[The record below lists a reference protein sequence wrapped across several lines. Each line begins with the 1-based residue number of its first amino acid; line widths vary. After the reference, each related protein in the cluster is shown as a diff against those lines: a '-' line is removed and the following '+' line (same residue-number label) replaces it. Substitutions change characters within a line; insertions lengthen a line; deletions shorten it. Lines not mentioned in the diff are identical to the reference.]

1 MIFLYGF
8 SHPQPFFIFPFFIFI
23 LLLFLLTMNLTP
35 HRRSRLPVNSPSV
48 VIKRDNREEPC
59 DFGKITRRITHLSAG
74 LKIEVNRI
82 AQQVIA
88 DMVDR
93 MHVSK
98 LDDLIAETSASMALN
113 YGPDYNTLAARIT
126 VSNMHK
132 ETPSLFSEAVLIV
145 HYQQYPL
152 TDEKRGRRVGEGFYD
167 PKFVR
172 LVRKHASVLDAAIKH
187 NNDYNYDYFGI
198 HTLMKNYLNRVIL
211 DSNTERIIER
221 PQYLLMRVALFLNQN
236 NINAALQTYQRLSAR
251 EYTHASPTLFNA
263 GKKQAQM
270 ASCFLMTIKDD
281 SIDGIYSTIK
291 QCAIISKNAGGIGI
305 AISKIRANGSV
316 IKSSNGRSDGI
327 VPMLKVFESTALY
340 CNQGGGKRK
349 GAFAIYLEPWH
360 ADIRDFIQLRLNRG
374 HENRRTRDLFLGLWV
389 CDLFMKRVENDQP
402 WTLFC
407 PTDAPGLFE
416 SWGEEFE
423 ALYEKYEREG
433 RGRHTI
439 QARELF
445 TQILDAQIETGMPYM
460 LFKDA
465 CNRKSN
471 QQNLGTIQCSNLCAE
486 IVEYTSKD
494 EVAVCNLAS
503 VALPSCVISSVD
515 GTQTEKTFDHQKLYD
530 ITYLA
535 IQNLNNVL
543 DITYYPV
550 TEAKRSNTK
559 HRPVGLGVVGLA
571 DVFAMMRLP
580 FTSPQAQQLN
590 REIFETM
597 YFAALKSSCDLA
609 RTTGMPYETFQG
621 SPLQQGQLQFDLW
634 DDAVSVTDRWNW
646 DELRQEIK
654 QYGVKNSLLLSV
666 MPTASTGQIMGYNEC
681 IEPFTRNM
689 YMRSTNAGDFVVFN
703 TYLVQDMRKRNLWT
717 PEIIEKLIAHQG
729 SIQNIEEF
737 EPYPEL
743 KKLYVTAYDMPIK
756 PLIDMAADRGRFI
769 CQTQSFNIF
778 DPQPT
783 RQKLFNCH
791 MHSWKR
797 GLKTGMYYL
806 RSQSAVESIQF
817 SLDATLAHEMRLK
830 NLGVSSDSSTMLR
843 PTIKP
848 QVDDEKST
856 NSEKPDA
863 LTLKGILRLSD
874 DSTEDSTPKTK
885 PQKKYQCTDE
895 VCLSCQC

>member
-1 MIFLYGF
+1 
-8 SHPQPFFIFPFFIFI
+8 
-23 LLLFLLTMNLTP
+23 MNLTP
-35 HRRSRLPVNSPSV
+35 HRRSRLPIKSPSV

-74 LKIEVNRI
+74 LDIEVNRI

-152 TDEKRGRRVGEGFYD
+152 SDDKRSGRVGEGFYD

-187 NNDYNYDYFGI
+187 DNDYNYDYFGI

-211 DSNTERIIER
+211 DSKTERIIER
-221 PQYLLMRVALFLNQN
+221 PQYLLMRVALFLNQTD
-236 NINAALQTYQRLSAR
+236 INAALQTYKRLSAR

-263 GKKQAQM
+263 GKKRAQM

-281 SIDGIYSTIK
+281 SIEGIYSSVK

-349 GAFAIYLEPWH
+349 GAFAVYLEPWH

-407 PTDAPGLFE
+407 PNDAPGLFE
-416 SWGEEFE
+416 TWGEEFE
-423 ALYEKYEREG
+423 TLYEKYEKEG
-433 RGRHTI
+433 RGRCVI
-439 QARELF
+439 SARELF

-486 IVEYTSKD
+486 IVEFTSKD
-494 EVAVCNLAS
+494 EIAVCNLAS
-503 VALPSCVISSVD
+503 VALPSCVVPPKTVDD
-515 GTQTEKTFDHQKLYD
+515 GTRQVAGRFDHQKLYD
-530 ITYLA
+530 IVYVA

-550 TEAKRSNTK
+550 TEARRSNTK

-571 DVFAMMRLP
+571 DVFAMLRLP
-580 FTSPQAQQLN
+580 FTSPEAQQLN

-597 YFAALKSSCDLA
+597 YFAALQSSCDLA

-621 SPLQQGQLQFDLW
+621 SPIHQNQLQFDLW
-634 DDAVSVTDRWNW
+634 GDADAHPVTDRWDW
-646 DELRQEIK
+646 DKLREDIQR
-654 QYGVKNSLLLSV
+654 YGVKNSLLLSI

-703 TYLVQDMRKRNLWT
+703 KYLVQDMRKRNLWT

-737 EPYPEL
+737 DAYPDLKEL
-743 KKLYVTAYDMPIK
+743 YMTAYDMPIK

-778 DPQPT
+778 DSQPT

-830 NLGVSSDSSTMLR
+830 KLGVSSDSSTMLR
-843 PTIKP
+843 PSTVVSL
-848 QVDDEKST
+848 QHEEDDEKNMSGESSDTGSVGVKGVLRFST
-856 NSEKPDA
+856 DDDNSV
-863 LTLKGILRLSD
+863 
-874 DSTEDSTPKTK
+874 TPKQK
-885 PQKKYQCTDE
+885 KKYQCTDD